1 MKIVQISESEFS
13 VQGHG
18 VHTAFVETVNGLSAT
33 AGNRVIK
40 NSFHAADIRHIHT
53 VGPYSLAQLLFAKGK
68 KIVSAH
74 VVPKSFVGSLVG
86 TKYWLRLATWYL
98 VWFYNR
104 ADAVIAVSDETK
116 HQLEAIGVRRPI
128 KVIYNMIDTS
138 RYHFLAKD
146 RQKSRRDL
154 GIDPTKTVVLGNGQ
168 VQPRKRVDTFINIA
182 KRLPDMQ
189 FIWIG
194 GMPFGKAAASYS
206 DMQKLVDS
214 APSNVKFTGVV
225 DLEKVRQYFATGD
238 IFVMTSDQETFGL
251 AIIEAAAS
259 GLPVVLRDIADYD
272 HTFRNDA
279 LVCQESEFVEAVTKL
294 AGDRSYYEQMQAH
307 SASIARRFDSRS
319 VTDQLLSLYRSC
331 LEK

>member
-1 MKIVQISESEFS
+1 
-13 VQGHG
+13 
-18 VHTAFVETVNGLSAT
+18 
-33 AGNRVIK
+33 
-40 NSFHAADIRHIHT
+40 
-53 VGPYSLAQLLFAKGK
+53 
-68 KIVSAH
+68 
-74 VVPKSFVGSLVG
+74 
-86 TKYWLRLATWYL
+86 
-98 VWFYNR
+98 
-104 ADAVIAVSDETK
+104 
-116 HQLEAIGVRRPI
+116 
-128 KVIYNMIDTS
+128 
-138 RYHFLAKD
+138 
-146 RQKSRRDL
+146 
-154 GIDPTKTVVLGNGQ
+154 
-168 VQPRKRVDTFINIA
+168 
-182 KRLPDMQ
+182 
-189 FIWIG
+189 
-194 GMPFGKAAASYS
+194 
-206 DMQKLVDS
+206 MQKLVDY

-272 HTFRNDA
+272 NTFRNDA